1 MLKTAFAG
9 LGDQGG
15 PMAERIAAAGLP
27 LAVWAR
33 RSDAAKPFGALGAEI
48 AESPRA
54 LAETADLLCL
64 CVTGGADVAELLFD
78 RGMMAGL
85 RPGSIL
91 AIHST
96 IAPDGFRRIEAAA
109 AERGVAVLD
118 APVSGSGRR
127 ARDGTLLLMAGG
139 EASVL
144 ERARPVFRA
153 HSGTILHLG
162 AVGAAMRAKLVNNL
176 MALSHIGLAIRALEM
191 GAAAGIDPW
200 ALRDTVLAG
209 TGASF
214 GMDVVRRLHE
224 PQRARHILSILEK
237 DAALALDCLHEPHIA
252 EWRALAAGGLER
264 IAALA
269 HAATALQ
276 PPPEEFP
283 HE

>member
-127 ARDGTLLLMAGG
+127 ARDGTLLLVAGG
-139 EASVL
+139 V
-144 ERARPVFRA
+144 
-153 HSGTILHLG
+153 
-162 AVGAAMRAKLVNNL
+162 
-176 MALSHIGLAIRALEM
+176 ALSHIGLAIRALEM

-237 DAALALDCLHEPHIA
+237 DAALALDCLPEPHIA